1 MKCQEAL
8 NYVHSIPKFLRPLG
22 NENLRRLLECLGDP
36 QEKLKFVHIAGTNGK
51 GSTAVMVASALKEQ
65 GYRTG
70 LFTSPY
76 IEEFGER
83 IQINNVNIDRDT
95 LSEYI
100 WFVKDTME
108 KSDAYVSE
116 FAFVTAVA
124 LLHFAN
130 MKCDYVVF
138 EAGMGGRHD
147 ATNVIDESIVSVIT
161 AIGLDHMQYLGD
173 TPEQIAVEKC
183 GIIKERGTVVAYPT
197 KRVMPIIQ
205 EECRKRMATLTVAQM
220 PEKKADGI
228 EYKGKFYTL
237 GLRGEYQAGNAAVA
251 LETLF
256 AMRKKGVKI
265 SDGAI
270 EKGLASAYWPARFEF
285 VRDNVIID
293 GAHNIDGIMAL
304 KGSLKALDK
313 KVIIVMA
320 MMEDKNFKSCVEVIA
335 PVAAEF
341 IATELNM
348 PRCLSSKILAD
359 CAKTVKANAA
369 AEADIEKAI
378 KLAMSHV
385 KEDEL
390 VCVCGSLYLAGEA
403 RKIFSKNSLQNK

>member
-8 NYVHSIPKFLRPLG
+8 DYVHSIPKFRRPLG
-22 NENLRRLLECLGDP
+22 NANLRRLLLCLGNP

-51 GSTAVMVASALKEQ
+51 GSTAVMVASALREQ

-76 IEEFGER
+76 IEDFCER
-83 IQINNVNIDRDT
+83 IQINNVNIERET

-108 KSDAYVSE
+108 KSDAHVSE
-116 FAFVTAVA
+116 FAFITAVA
-124 LLHFAN
+124 MLCFVN
-130 MKCDYVVF
+130 TNCDYVVL
-138 EAGMGGRHD
+138 EAGMGGRYD

-173 TPEQIAVEKC
+173 TIEQITLEKC
-183 GIIKERGTVVAYPT
+183 GIIKERGAVVAYPT
-197 KRVMPIIQ
+197 KRVMPVIQ
-205 EECRKRMATLTVAQM
+205 DECRKRMASLTVAQL

-228 EYKGKFYTL
+228 EYKGKLYRL
-237 GLRGEYQAGNAAVA
+237 GLKGEYQAGNAAVA
-251 LETLF
+251 IETLF
-256 AMRKKGVKI
+256 AMRKKGVEI
-265 SDGAI
+265 SDEAI
-270 EKGLASAYWPARFEF
+270 EKGLASAKWPARFEF

-293 GAHNIDGIMAL
+293 GAHNLDGIMAL
-304 KGSLKALDK
+304 RASLKALHK
-313 KVIIVMA
+313 NVIIVMA
-320 MMEDKNFKSCVEVIA
+320 MMEDKSFKSCIEVIA
-335 PVAAEF
+335 PMAREF
-341 IATELNM
+341 IATELDM
-348 PRCLSSKILAD
+348 SRCLDAKILAES
-359 CAKTVKANAA
+359 AKAVKADAV
-369 AEADIEKAI
+369 AEPDLEKAI